1 MELRGEIGEMIDE
14 RERRLALASDLGM
27 LLSSRR
33 EKKPALGLELERALF
48 LRFRL
53 AVCMHAPGDSDS
65 SVQEATRRAMHS
77 NSFFFLLFSTCQPD
91 SSSSL
96 SLIVV
101 RVIDCWKRR
110 TAASTL
116 EGREHLLPSSANLTT
131 GARGRG
137 CS

>member
-53 AVCMHAPGDSDS
+53 AVCMHAPGNSDS
-65 SVQEATRRAMHS
+65 SVQEATRRPMHS
-77 NSFFFLLFSTCQPD
+77 NSFFFTFLDVSTTQHD
-91 SSSSL
+91 SSL
-96 SLIVV
+96 SLFVG
-101 RVIDCWKRR
+101 RVLDC
-110 TAASTL
+110 
-116 EGREHLLPSSANLTT
+116 
-131 GARGRG
+131 
-137 CS
+137 